1 MQKLAEVCIR
11 RPVFAAMIILALVV
25 VGAASYVRLGVDRF
39 PAVDVPT
46 VSVRTEMSGASA
58 EEMETQ
64 VTRPIEQVVNTVQGI
79 RELRSISG
87 PGSSIIIVTF
97 ELRRNIDVAAQDV
110 REKVALAVRNLPRD
124 AKAPVISKF
133 DNDQAPVLT
142 VAVAGNQPLR
152 ELTELADKIV
162 KVQLERS
169 YGVGEVRLIGGLNRA
184 INVWVDADRLAAY
197 QLPITAVRDALIR
210 QNSELAGGNVTA
222 GIRESS
228 LRTLGR
234 IAEPRAFDELVIATV
249 NGAPIRVRDIGRSE
263 DGTAEQ
269 RSVARLD
276 GVPTVIL
283 EVRRQSGENTVAV
296 IDAAKQSLKRLAAQ
310 MPGDVRLE
318 VIRDQSHYIHAALHE
333 IKLHLVLGSILASL
347 VVLAFMRSWQSTII
361 AAVAIPASVVSTFGM
376 MWALGFTLN
385 SVTMLALVL
394 MVGIVIDDAI
404 VVLENIFRFVEE
416 KRMTPFEAARA
427 ATADIGLA
435 VMATTLS
442 LVVIFLPVS
451 FMSSVSGRFL
461 YQFGVTAAVSVMV
474 SLLVSFTLTPMMSAR
489 MIRAGGGGG
498 HGAGGHGNAASRG
511 GFYAWIDAAYTAC
524 LRVSMRWRW
533 AVAAL
538 AVLVILASWPIY
550 GWVKQE
556 YTPSDVDEGEFEASI
571 NGPEGI
577 SMAAMDEAVRAI
589 GAEVKS
595 VPGVRTVLVTAGGSF
610 LARVSQGNMYVRVT
624 PHAERTVNLTR
635 FWEGVKRGDLMAT
648 FRGNYAQ
655 RDVMAQVRLKMRKF
669 RDFRILVRN
678 IPGFNIGGGSFDIDF
693 VLRGPDLESL
703 ARYGE
708 QLRTRALALGG
719 IGDPDTTLRLDRP
732 ELRVRIDRE
741 RAGDLRVDTEQIATA
756 LRLMVGGDTEVSRF
770 RDMTIDEDYF
780 VQLRLSE
787 KDRGDLNTIS
797 RLYVSRQG
805 TPEGGSNLVRL
816 DNLVVIEP
824 GFTASRIDRSDR
836 QREVRLRAVVLPGYG
851 QADRIAA
858 LRGAV
863 AQMNLPAGYSTAVS
877 GRARELENTFIEF
890 LWVFLLSVVF
900 MYMILAAQFES
911 LIHPFTILLS
921 LPLSVPF
928 ALLSLWYTG
937 NTLNLYS
944 ALGILVLFGVVKKN
958 AILQI
963 DHMNNLRAEGHDRM
977 EAIMLGNRDRLR
989 PILMTTLSL
998 VAGMLPLWVGT
1009 GPGAEE
1015 RRAIAVVVIGGQT
1028 LSLLLTL
1035 LVTPVAYSI
1044 FEDIARAL
1052 GRVPRFARRR
1062 SPLRFRTWRIGR
1074 RADTPVHDGASR
1086 LHPAADGDGRR
1097 HAPVEAHRRPAE
1109 AHPGTVDPS

>member
-11 RPVFAAMIILALVV
+11 RPVFAAMIVLSLVV
-25 VGAASYVRLGVDRF
+25 VGAASYARLGVDRF
-39 PAVDVPT
+39 PSVDIPS
-46 VSVRTEMSGASA
+46 VSVRTELSGASA
-58 EEMETQ
+58 EEVETQ
-64 VTRPIEQVVNTVQGI
+64 VTREIEQVVNTVQGI

-87 PGSSIIIVTF
+87 PGQSIVILDF
-97 ELRRNIDVAAQDV
+97 DLRRNIDVAAQDV
-110 REKVALAVRNLPRD
+110 REKVATAIKNLPRD
-124 AKAPVISKF
+124 AKPPIISKF
-133 DNDQAPVLT
+133 DNDQAPVIT
-142 VAVAGNQPLR
+142 VAVAGDLPLR
-152 ELTELADKIV
+152 ELTELADKVV

-169 YGVGEVRLIGGLNRA
+169 YGVGEVRLVGGLNRA

-197 QLPITAVRDALIR
+197 RLPITAVRDALVR
-210 QNSELAGGNVTA
+210 QNADMPGGNVTA
-222 GIRESS
+222 GSRESS

-234 IAEPRAFDELVIATV
+234 VADPRAFEGVVIATV
-249 NGAPIRVRDIGRSE
+249 NGAPIRIRDVGRAE

-269 RSVARLD
+269 RSVARLN
-276 GVPTVIL
+276 GVPSVIL

-296 IDAAKQSLKRLAAQ
+296 IDSAKQSLSRLAPQ
-310 MPGDVRLE
+310 MPGGVRLE
-318 VIRDQSHYIHAALHE
+318 IIRDQSRYIHAALHE
-333 IKLHLVLGSILASL
+333 INLHLVLGSILASL

-361 AAVAIPASVVSTFGM
+361 AAVAIPASVVSAFGM

-404 VVLENIFRFVEE
+404 VVLENVFRFIEE
-416 KRMTPFEAARA
+416 KRMSAFEAARA

-435 VMATTLS
+435 VMATTFS

-461 YQFGVTAAVSVMV
+461 YQFGVTAAVSVLV

-489 MIRAGGGGG
+489 MIRAG
-498 HGAGGHGNAASRG
+498 HASAAGGHGSGSHADGHGEAASRR
-511 GFYAWIDAAYTAC
+511 GFYAWLDRGYTWT
-524 LRVSMRWRW
+524 LRVSMRFRW
-533 AVAAL
+533 AVIAISI
-538 AVLVILASWPIY
+538 AVIASTWPIY

-556 YTPSDVDEGEFEASI
+556 YTPTDVDESEFEATI

-577 SMAAMDEAVRAI
+577 SMTSMDEAVRAI
-589 GAEVKS
+589 GSDVAA
-595 VPGVRTVLVTAGGSF
+595 VPGVRTVLITGGGGF
-610 LARVSQGNMYVRVT
+610 LSRISQGNMYVRT
-624 PHAERTVNLTR
+624 APHDERTFSLSRLWRSTL
-635 FWEGVKRGDLMAT
+635 KGDPMAA
-648 FRGNYAQ
+648 FRGNYSQ
-655 RDVMAQVRLKMRKF
+655 RDVMQNVRQKLRKY

-693 VLRGPDLESL
+693 VLRGPDLEQL
-703 ARYGE
+703 AKYAE
-708 QLRTRALALGG
+708 ELRTRAIAMGG
-719 IGDPDTTLRLDRP
+719 IADPDTTLRLDRP
-732 ELRVRIDRE
+732 ELRVSIDRE
-741 RAGDLRVDTEQIATA
+741 RAGDLQVNTEQVAIA
-756 LRLMVGGDTEVSRF
+756 LRLMVGGDTEVSRYL
-770 RDMTIDEDYF
+770 DPTINEDYY

-787 KDRGDLNTIS
+787 QDRGDLKTIS
-797 RLYVSRQG
+797 RLYVSRQDVPAG
-805 TPEGGSNLVRL
+805 PTNLVRL
-816 DNLVVIEP
+816 DNLVKISP

-836 QREVRLRAVVLPGYG
+836 QREVRLRAGVLPGFG

-858 LRGAV
+858 LRA
-863 AQMNLPAGYSTAVS
+863 AAADMKLAPGYSTAVS
-877 GRARELENTFIEF
+877 GRARELERTFTEF
-890 LWVFLLSVVF
+890 MWVFLLSVIF

-911 LIHPFTILLS
+911 LIHPLTILLS

-963 DHMNNLRAEGHDRM
+963 DHMNNLRAEGRDRLT
-977 EAIMLGNRDRLR
+977 AIMEGNRDRLR
-989 PILMTTLSL
+989 PILMTTLAL
-998 VAGMLPLWVGT
+998 VAGMLPLWVGA

-1052 GRVPRFARRR
+1052 GRVPHFARRSR
-1062 SPLRFRTWRIGR
+1062 PHLRVRRWRRG
-1074 RADTPVHDGASR
+1074 T
-1086 LHPAADGDGRR
+1086 AAE
-1097 HAPVEAHRRPAE
+1097 P
-1109 AHPGTVDPS
+1109 